1 MGDGGLDSFAPG
13 SPLTIAHFFLTS
25 HDRCFTPS
33 SLAIHPS
40 GKFLYLDCPGDDIS
54 TTITAGS
61 GSGRATNAGRAF
73 AIQAYQV
80 EPSSGTFTLLETLDC
95 CETQAVLNG
104 VLIQPQGNFLLA
116 LTEGV
121 SVFSIDQSSGTLTQ
135 VPGSPFAVTSGDFSA
150 QLFPRTFTIDKGG
163 SFVYTVRG
171 SDLTVDSLSLNAS
184 TGALTQLPGTTR
196 SLGTGNS
203 QFSMQIAQP

>member
-33 SLAIHPS
+33 SLAVHPS

-104 VLIQPQGNFLLA
+104 VLIQPQGSFLLA

-150 QLFPRTFTIDKGG
+150 QLFPRTGTLDKTGT
-163 SFVYTVRG
+163 FVYVVRG
-171 SDLTVDSLSLNAS
+171 SDLTVAAFSLNAS
-184 TGALTQLPGTTR
+184 TGALTQLPGTTI
-196 SLGTGNS
+196 SLGSGNS
-203 QFSMQIAQP
+203 QFSMQVAQP